1 MRTRFR
7 GDIEGLRA
15 VAVALPVLTH
25 AFGILPGG
33 VLGVDVFFVLSG
45 FLITGLLLRDVER
58 TGTVRLGAFAVRRI
72 RRLAPLAVTV
82 VVVTVAITAPMLF
95 APGRAA
101 LFQNALASLT
111 GVENWHLMRAQT
123 DYAAATDG
131 ASPLQNYWSLGVE
144 EQFYVAL
151 PMLIGLCALVAR
163 VCGRPKLVRVFVT
176 IVIALGVVG
185 SIAYCVVRVQSNP
198 GALYL
203 DTVGRVWELGL
214 GGLAALAM
222 PFFRNVPRPI
232 ASFGF
237 VLGLVAIVGS
247 AVVLQDE
254 HLVPWPGA
262 LPAVLGTVLIA
273 LLGARASGAVTVVVT
288 NPVSRYVGR
297 ISFALYLW
305 HFPVIVVGGL
315 LFGFGVLQSVVAVL
329 VSIVLAVLSHHWIE
343 APVRDSGW
351 LRSLE
356 RPTIRPRRVVAVLV
370 APVLAVGVI
379 AAAAVQWKA
388 PLAFDASTLAGRL
401 VPASAAAATGDMRF
415 DAASIRAALAAA
427 DTTHVDAA
435 TIDAL
440 VAPRDRSSISA
451 CVVDT
456 TADADPTVC
465 DATEPGAQHEAWLIG
480 DSTAAAWA
488 DSVRAALGSD
498 WDLHVVSNAA
508 CPVVDVRVRNW
519 TGDPAFPA
527 ECAARSAATID
538 RVVAVEP
545 DLVIVSSTDRILELL
560 DSGATGSR
568 AGDEWRAG
576 TARLLDDLAG
586 RADRVAFLSP
596 PPTGANLTECA
607 TVPTGLAECGGET
620 GERTAVR
627 VAAEEAA
634 VEASADP
641 TVAVVDTREWFCR
654 ADGSC
659 PPVIDGTAVLSDGKH
674 LSHEMGQRVSGL
686 VARALDP
693 TR

>member
-45 FLITGLLLRDVER
+45 FLVTGLLLRDVER
-58 TGTVRLGAFAVRRI
+58 NGTVRLGAFAVRRI

-82 VVVTVAITAPMLF
+82 VLGTVAVTAPMLF

-111 GVENWHLMRAQT
+111 GVENWHLMRTQT

-151 PMLIGLCALVAR
+151 P
-163 VCGRPKLVRVFVT
+163 
-176 IVIALGVVG
+176 IVIALCALIAKACRRPRLVRALVAAVIVVAVVG
-185 SIAYCVVRVQSNP
+185 SIAYCLVRVQSNP

-203 DTVGRVWELGL
+203 DTVGRVWELGF

-222 PFFRNVPRPI
+222 PLVRNVPRPI
-232 ASFGF
+232 ASAGF
-237 VLGLVAIVGS
+237 LLGLVAVVGS
-247 AVVLQDE
+247 AIVLQDE

-273 LLGARASGAVTVVVT
+273 LVGGRAAGAATVVVT

-297 ISFALYLW
+297 ISYALYLW
-305 HFPVIVVGGL
+305 HFPVIVVGGM
-315 LFGFGVLQSVVAVL
+315 LFGFGLLQSFVAIAVSVL
-329 VSIVLAVLSHHWIE
+329 LAVASHHWIE

-351 LRSLE
+351 LRSVELPAT
-356 RPTIRPRRVVAVLV
+356 RPHRLVAVLV
-370 APVLAVGVI
+370 APVLAVGVLG
-379 AAAAVQWKA
+379 AATVQWKVPA
-388 PLAFDASTLAGRL
+388 AFDAATLAARL
-401 VPASAAAATGDMRF
+401 VPASAVAASGDQRF
-415 DAASIRAALAAA
+415 DAASLRTALAESGG
-427 DTTHVDAA
+427 THVDAG

-440 VAPRDRSSISA
+440 VAQRERSSISA

-456 TADADPTVC
+456 TAESEPTVC
-465 DATEPGAQHEAWLIG
+465 DAPEPGAERDAWLVG

-498 WDLHVVSNAA
+498 WNLHVVSNAA

-519 TGDPAFPA
+519 NHDPTFPA
-527 ECAARSAATID
+527 ECSARSAATID
-538 RVVAVEP
+538 RVVAAEP
-545 DLVIVSSTDRILELL
+545 DLVLVSSTDRILELL
-560 DSGATGSR
+560 DSGATGPA
-568 AGDEWRAG
+568 AGTEWRDG
-576 TARLLDDLAG
+576 SERLIDRLAG
-586 RADRVAFLSP
+586 HADRVAFLSP
-596 PPTGANLTECA
+596 PPTGANITECA
-607 TVPTGLAECGGET
+607 TVPTGLAGCLGQESD
-620 GERTAVR
+620 RTDVR
-627 VAAEEAA
+627 VTAEESAA
-634 VEASADP
+634 RDAADP
-641 TVAVVDTREWFCR
+641 GVSVVDTRPWFCR
-654 ADGSC
+654 PDGTC

-674 LSHEMGQRVSGL
+674 LSHDMGMRISGL
-686 VARALDP
+686 VSGALAAL
-693 TR
+693 